1 MTTHP
6 YASAA
11 RERLIAAQRAESA
24 ALKVVEAA
32 ERSHERART
41 KAAATDRGLATAQA
55 GVVEVSGLER
65 AALLLGVEAA
75 VLRRRIR
82 EATLSCDS

>member
-1 MTTHP
+1 MATHP

-32 ERSHERART
+32 ERCYQRARL
-41 KAAATDRGLATAQA
+41 KADAADLGFAQAQA
-55 GVVEVSGLER
+55 GVVEVSGLDR
-65 AALLLGVEAA
+65 AALLLGVDAT

-82 EATLSCDS
+82 GTDLPCDG